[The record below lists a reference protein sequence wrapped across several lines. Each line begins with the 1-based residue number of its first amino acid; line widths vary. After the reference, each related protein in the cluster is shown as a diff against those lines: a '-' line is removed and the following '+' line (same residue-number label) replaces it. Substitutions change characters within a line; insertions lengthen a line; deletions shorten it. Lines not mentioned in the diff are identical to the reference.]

1 MKLQEQKDFYIRC
14 FELADKQINH
24 GITSVIIFK
33 LIDNS
38 LNILNWVISCRVF
51 SRSFEEAILTNLH
64 KEFDKETFTINFKK
78 TKKNIYGQTKLEEI
92 GFTKDIIDDTNYSM
106 SLNKKALSNLKT
118 SIKMER

>member
-1 MKLQEQKDFYIRC
+1 M
-14 FELADKQINH
+14 
-24 GITSVIIFK
+24 
-33 LIDNS
+33 
-38 LNILNWVISCRVF
+38 F
-51 SRSFEEAILTNLH
+51 SRSFEEAILINLH